1 MTILSS
7 LHFQFC
13 PGRLSCHEY
22 LECNLNGDFS
32 PKGLSLT
39 LEKGL
44 FILIA
49 GFEKK
54 SLNLTIIVSRNWYD
68 YADLE
73 VLIRTVMWAGS
84 KAYQR
89 GLISSQGH

>member
-13 PGRLSCHEY
+13 PGRLSRYEY

-54 SLNLTIIVSRNWYD
+54 SLNLTIIAFS
-68 YADLE
+68 E
-73 VLIRTVMWAGS
+73 
-84 KAYQR
+84 
-89 GLISSQGH
+89 GLSNLAIDTIKPIWRS

>member
-1 MTILSS
+1 MV
-7 LHFQFC
+7 
-13 PGRLSCHEY
+13 
-22 LECNLNGDFS
+22 DFS

-54 SLNLTIIVSRNWYD
+54 SLNLTII
-68 YADLE
+68 AFGE
-73 VLIRTVMWAGS
+73 
-84 KAYQR
+84 
-89 GLISSQGH
+89 GLSNLAIDMIKPIWRS

>member
-13 PGRLSCHEY
+13 LGRLSCHEY

-44 FILIA
+44 FILIV

-54 SLNLTIIVSRNWYD
+54 SLNLTIIAFS
-68 YADLE
+68 E
-73 VLIRTVMWAGS
+73 
-84 KAYQR
+84 
-89 GLISSQGH
+89 GLSNLTIDMIKPIWRS